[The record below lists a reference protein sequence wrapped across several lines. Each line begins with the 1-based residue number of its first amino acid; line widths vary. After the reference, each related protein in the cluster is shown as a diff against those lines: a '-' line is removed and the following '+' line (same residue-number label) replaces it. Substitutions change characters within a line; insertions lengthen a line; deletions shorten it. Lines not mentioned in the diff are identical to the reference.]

1 MITLRP
7 YQVAARDAVR
17 AHWQAN
23 NRAALVVLPTGTGKT
38 EVILATLEA
47 ELYAGTLRRAVILA
61 HRQELIY
68 QPRDRAAKNWP
79 NLPPLGVV
87 MADEDQADARIIVA
101 TVQTLTSG
109 SGERLA
115 NILRHGPVSHLVVDE
130 AHHTTARTYGQV
142 IEVLTAANPDLR
154 ILGVTATPKRTDKEG
169 LARVYGKHPVYRLT
183 LKEAIKAGALCPFRA
198 IGVELPVSAAGVRL
212 VGNNGDTDYDQEAM
226 GAVMDAANARELIVE
241 TWRREASDRPTMIF
255 TSSVDQAHH
264 LASDFRRAGYN
275 FEAVD
280 GTTPKADRQRIIEE
294 YQAGKLQGIVNCQVF
309 TEGFDA
315 PHTSCLGM
323 AKPTKSDLV
332 YMQCAGR
339 GLRTHP
345 SKDHCLILD
354 FAPADAR
361 DIMFAGDLVGKPKA
375 DKKAEEQAEKKGVI
389 LGCFAIGRDGS
400 GIDGDPD
407 EVKMRLLDLLSSSP
421 LRWTY
426 GENVA
431 TVPLSLEHMAAVVMP
446 QPARVQA
453 AQAMKQSGK
462 WRSEWDAMFER
473 LGMYQA
479 VGFEKN
485 GQQFKLLDLGVCGDW
500 ESAQDVVEM
509 WAHNVAVDLFSRK
522 DRKWRTA
529 DPKPGQVRMAGQL
542 RLDIAGMN
550 RGQVSQAIGH
560 ALAIRELRKHKLLA

>member
-7 YQVAARDAVR
+7 YQTAARDAAR
-17 AHWQAN
+17 SHWQAN
-23 NRAALVVLPTGTGKT
+23 NRAALIVLPTGTGKT

-87 MADEDQADARIIVA
+87 MADENEADAKIIVA
-101 TVQTLTSG
+101 TIQTLSANG
-109 SGERLA
+109 RLA
-115 NILRHGPVSHLVVDE
+115 NILRHGPITHLVIDE
-130 AHHTTARTYGQV
+130 AHHTTASTYRAM
-142 IEVLTAANPDLR
+142 IETLTAANPNLR

-169 LARVYGKHPVYRLT
+169 LAAIYGKQPVYRLT

-198 IGVELPVSAAGVRL
+198 IGVELPVSAKSVRII
-212 VGNNGDTDYDQEAM
+212 GSNGDSDYDQEEM

-264 LASDFRRAGYN
+264 LAADFRRAGYA
-275 FEAVD
+275 FQAVD
-280 GTTPKADRQRIIEE
+280 GETPKAERQRIIED
-294 YQAGKLQGIVNCQVF
+294 YQAGRLHGIINCQVF

-315 PHTSCLGM
+315 PHTSCIGM
-323 AKPTKSDLV
+323 AKPTRSDLV
-332 YMQCAGR
+332 YLQCAGR

-345 SKDHCLILD
+345 AKTDLLLLD
-354 FAPADAR
+354 FAPQDAR
-361 DIMFAGDLVGKPKA
+361 DMVMAGDLIGKPKA
-375 DKKAEEQAEKKGVI
+375 EKKAEDQAEKKGVI
-389 LGCFAIGRDGS
+389 LGCFALDREGN

-407 EVKMRLLDLLSSSP
+407 DVKMRLLDLLSSSP

-453 AQAMKQSGK
+453 AQTMKQQGK
-462 WRSEWDAMFER
+462 WKPEWDAMFDR
-473 LGMYQA
+473 LGNYQA
-479 VGFEKN
+479 VGLEKSN
-485 GQQFKLLDLGVCGDW
+485 GGFRLLDLGVCADW
-500 ESAQDVVEM
+500 DSAQDVVEM
-509 WAHNVAVDLFSRK
+509 WAHKVAVDLFSRK
-522 DRKWRTA
+522 DRRWRSA
-529 DPKPGQVRMAGQL
+529 EPKPGQVRMASQL
-542 RLDIAGMN
+542 RLDIKGMN

-560 ALAIRELRKHKLLA
+560 ALALRELRKHKLLA